1 VRRLV
6 LLTAIA
12 VVSIT
17 AVAYAAI
24 TNTVSYSAKVS
35 FKGTPTAKKPANTS
49 YQGILHVDTNPAGNQ
64 PETAP
69 KTAIYYA
76 KGFKNNAKYFP
87 FCNQTEIDGQ
97 PALPAKC
104 KKAIVGT
111 GTAKALAGTPGQPAA
126 QAIKE
131 TLNVTAVNGNKGKS
145 IYLVLNST
153 PDAPV
158 AITNRVVPGTVVKSS
173 GAFAFLVRFEVP
185 QNLQEPVPGV
195 KVALTD
201 FNVKIS
207 GSPKRVKVGRVF
219 KKVSYLQLTSCK
231 RSLPVKAIV
240 NFNHTDDSGQ
250 TSTQAVTNTSSS
262 KC

>member
-6 LLTAIA
+6 LVTAVA

-24 TNTVSYSAKVS
+24 TNTVTYSSKVS
-35 FKGTPTAKKPANTS
+35 FKGTPTAKKPANMA
-49 YQGILHVDTNPAGNQ
+49 YQGILHVDTNPTGNQ

-69 KTAIYYA
+69 KTVIYYA
-76 KGFKNNAKYFP
+76 KAIKNNAKYFP
-87 FCNQTEIDGQ
+87 FCNQSEVDGQ
-97 PALPAKC
+97 TALPAKC

-111 GTAKALAGTPGQPAA
+111 GTATALAGTPGQPAA
-126 QAIKE
+126 QAIRE
-131 TLNVTAVNGNKGKS
+131 NLTVTAMNGAKGTA

-158 AITNRVVPGTVVKSS
+158 AITNRVVPGFVQKAS
-173 GAFAFLVRFEVP
+173 GAFGFLTRFEVP
-185 QNLQEPVPGV
+185 ADLQEPVQNV

-207 GSPKRVKVGRVF
+207 GTPKRVKVGKVF
-219 KKVSYLQLTSCK
+219 KKISYLQLTSCK
-231 RSLPVKAIV
+231 SRLPVKAIV

-250 TSTQAVTNTSSS
+250 TSTQPVTSTSSA

>member
-6 LLTAIA
+6 LLTAVAVIA
-12 VVSIT
+12 IT

-24 TNTVSYSAKVS
+24 TNTVTYSAKVTY
-35 FKGTPTAKKPANTS
+35 KGKPSKAKPANMA

-69 KTAIYYA
+69 KTGIYYSSA
-76 KGFKNNAKYFP
+76 VKNNAKYFP
-87 FCNQTEIDGQ
+87 FCNITEIDGQ
-97 PALPAKC
+97 PAIPAKC
-104 KKAIVGT
+104 KKAIVGG
-111 GTAKALAGTPGQPAA
+111 GTAKSLAGTPGQPAS
-126 QAIKE
+126 QAIHE
-131 TLNVTAVNGNKGKS
+131 DLTVTAINGTKGKA

-153 PDAPV
+153 PTAPV
-158 AITNRVVPGTVVKSS
+158 AITNRVVPGFIAKAS
-173 GAFAFLVRFEVP
+173 GAFGFLTRFEVP
-185 QNLQEPVPGV
+185 ADLQEPVPGV

-207 GSPKRVKVGRVF
+207 GTPKKVKVGRVF
-219 KKVSYLQLTSCK
+219 KRISYLQLTSCK
-231 RSLPVKAIV
+231 RKLPVKAIV

-250 TSTQAVTNTSSS
+250 TTTQAVTSTSSS